1 MQCAGRRVGDA
12 RRPASWAGY
21 FVDAVGGGGHSAVY
35 RPNG

>member
-1 MQCAGRRVGDA
+1 VQGTGRRVGDT
-12 RRPASWAGY
+12 RRSACWAGY